1 MTSTGLKRSPPLSGP
16 PLTDKEAAD
25 RVQGASWYHTFE
37 LRPGLVTPGVSV
49 MDAVIACDGLGIPH
63 DLKGKRALDVGAWDG
78 AITFEL
84 EKRGA
89 EAHALDIQDPSRIGF
104 NAAREVMNS
113 QAVHYEGSVYQLPT
127 EELTD
132 LDLIVFRGVFYHLK
146 YPVLAFERLAASL
159 KLGGILYFEGEG
171 LIQYA
176 EDLNGNRVDIDIR
189 KLNESGVPFCLSYP
203 NSYRMASNWF
213 IPNRHCLNGWLQA
226 AGFELIAM
234 HEYDE
239 GDGQR
244 LYGSARKVR
253 EGELLE
259 HPLY

>member
-1 MTSTGLKRSPPLSGP
+1 MTTALKRSDPGLEPRPS
-16 PLTDKEAAD
+16 DAD
-25 RVQGASWYHTFE
+25 ARALVAEASWYHTFE

-49 MDAVIACDGLGIPH
+49 MDAVIACDGLGIPR
-63 DLKGKRALDVGAWDG
+63 DLKGLRALDVGAWDG

-84 EKRGA
+84 EQRGA
-89 EAHALDIQDPSRIGF
+89 EAMALDIQDPRRIGF
-104 NAAREVMNS
+104 NAARRVMGS
-113 QAVHYEGSVYQLPT
+113 RAVHYEGSVYQLPADGLA
-127 EELTD
+127 E

-146 YPVLAFERLAASL
+146 YPILAFERLSAAL
-159 KLGGILYFEGEG
+159 KMGGMLYFEGEG

-203 NSYRMASNWF
+203 NVYRGASNWF
-213 IPNRHCLNGWLQA
+213 VPNRHCLTGWLAA
-226 AGFELIAM
+226 AGFEVVEM
-234 HEYDE
+234 KEYDE

-253 EGELLE
+253 EGDLLE